1 MTTTTSRRS
10 RWRWFALPGCLV
22 ADALLLWLVIAVDNP
37 DPTVATKGQ
46 CTISV
51 VPSYWVFLAFWLFAL
66 AAAGTA
72 AVAVLSTRW
81 IFARRR
87 AVALRVATVVVAAGI
102 TGASLLAAVVV
113 PVNLHEDSIPRT
125 LACHGGY

>member
-1 MTTTTSRRS
+1 MTTTTSRRA
-10 RWRWFALPGCLV
+10 RWFALPGCLV
-22 ADALLLWLVIAVDNP
+22 ADVLLLWLVIALDHP

-51 VPSYWVFLAFWLFAL
+51 VPSYPVFLAFWLFAL

-72 AVAVLSTRW
+72 AVAVLSARW

-87 AVALRVATVVVAAGI
+87 SVALRVATVVVTACI
-102 TGASLLAAVVV
+102 TGVSLLAAVVV